1 MKREFKGCCFYVQI
15 ALFCPTSELRSYHVA
30 PYGTAFALRRKMLRG
45 LLAKLKAKDE
55 RSQTQPGG
63 AVGTPRP
70 TKLGNYSGQ

>member
-45 LLAKLKAKDE
+45 LLAKLKKKDDARPEISRVCTGKAKAPSE
-55 RSQTQPGG
+55 
-63 AVGTPRP
+63 
-70 TKLGNYSGQ
+70 